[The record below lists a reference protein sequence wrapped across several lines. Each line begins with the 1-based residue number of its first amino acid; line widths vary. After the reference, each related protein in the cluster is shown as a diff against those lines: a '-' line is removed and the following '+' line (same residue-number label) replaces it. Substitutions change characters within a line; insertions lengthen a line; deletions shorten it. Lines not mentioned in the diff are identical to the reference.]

1 MRELPSSPHLS
12 LPAFLPTVHCSALTS
27 LLMYVVEEII
37 FLDRL
42 VHSQVC
48 ICNISV
54 LFSDL
59 RWHPFPPQ
67 RAASRTAIV
76 FACVK

>member
-1 MRELPSSPHLS
+1 MLLPPFIPLCF
-12 LPAFLPTVHCSALTS
+12 PFLPTVHCSAQPS
-27 LLMYVVEEII
+27 LLVYAVKEII
-37 FLDRL
+37 FLDRI
-42 VHSQVC
+42 VNSQVC